1 MSLRS
6 MTGYGQMTCAN
17 DQVRVSVEMKT
28 VNHRFAEFHIRV
40 PREWLALEDISR
52 QELARH
58 VRRGRVDVFLNLEW
72 IGQTADVVVNWKLL
86 DGLIEAEQNLLRRF
100 GKDIEA
106 HTVRDWLKFPDVV
119 QVVPQSTALD
129 EVQDVVLTCLR
140 EAALKLVDMRTR
152 EGSRLEAS
160 FREKLGQLEE
170 QLSLV
175 RRHDREAVA
184 NKHLQLQARLAQLH
198 VEVEPERIAQ
208 EVVLLVDRSAVD
220 EEIVRLASHI
230 EAFRDTISQSGP
242 VGRRLDFVVQEMHRE
257 VNTIGAKA
265 ADAKIAAA
273 VVEMKVLVEQLRE
286 QVQNVE

>member
-17 DQVRVSVEMKT
+17 DRVRVTVEMKT

-40 PREWLALEDISR
+40 PREWLALEEVSR

-58 VRRGRVDVFLNLEW
+58 VHRGRLDAFLSLEW
-72 IGQTADVVVNWKLL
+72 VGQTADVVVNWKLL
-86 DGLIEAEQNLLRRF
+86 DSLIEAEQILLRRF

-119 QVVPQSTALD
+119 QVVSPSTALD
-129 EVQDVVLTCLR
+129 EIQDVVLQCLR
-140 EAALKLVDMRTR
+140 EAALKLVDMRIG
-152 EGSRLEAS
+152 EGSRLETS
-160 FREKLGQLEE
+160 FREKLAQLEE

-175 RRHDREAVA
+175 RRHDGEAIA
-184 NKHLQLQARLAQLH
+184 NKHAQLKARLEQLR
-198 VEVEPERIAQ
+198 VEVEPERMAQ

-230 EAFRDTISQSGP
+230 EAFRDTIAQSGP
-242 VGRRLDFVVQEMHRE
+242 VGRRLDFIVQEMHRE